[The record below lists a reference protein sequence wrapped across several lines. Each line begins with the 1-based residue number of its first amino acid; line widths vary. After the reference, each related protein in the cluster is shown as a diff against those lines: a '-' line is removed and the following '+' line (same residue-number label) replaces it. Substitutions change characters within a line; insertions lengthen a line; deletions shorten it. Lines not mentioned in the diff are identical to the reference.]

1 MFNLFTYFIG
11 FLFTRTAVVI
21 LQTITGYIDGKLAT
35 TLTVILAL
43 ISFCFV
49 VRGFGSLVVFYENIY
64 NYSINISGFY
74 KLLILKMSVGIIVL
88 QGIIVEILVAF
99 NVIHM
104 DEAHGYTEAEMIQRL
119 YCFIVLIEY
128 VVLSIVMYFA
138 FSTKIKVN
146 DSVSNSLKDHGE
158 VEAQHK
164 GSNYAGNSALSISLG
179 QFLSLIFSVTDLK
192 PTLTKEVEELNQS
205 LISNAY

>member
-1 MFNLFTYFIG
+1 M
-11 FLFTRTAVVI
+11 VI
-21 LQTITGYIDGKLAT
+21 LQTITGYIEGKLAT
-35 TLTVILAL
+35 TLTVLLAL

-64 NYSINISGFY
+64 NYSTNISGVY
-74 KLLILKMSVGIIVL
+74 KLLVIKMSVGIIVL

-128 VVLSIVMYFA
+128 VVLSVVMYFA
-138 FSTKIKVN
+138 FATKIKVN
-146 DSVSNSLKDHGE
+146 DSVSNSLRDHSE
-158 VEAQHK
+158 VEAQQK
-164 GSNYAGNSALSISLG
+164 GSNYVGNSALSISLG
-179 QFLSLIFSVTDLK
+179 QFLLLIFSVTDLK

>member
-1 MFNLFTYFIG
+1 M
-11 FLFTRTAVVI
+11 VI
-21 LQTITGYIDGKLAT
+21 LQTITGYIEGKLAT

-64 NYSINISGFY
+64 NYSTNISGVY
-74 KLLILKMSVGIIVL
+74 KLLVIKMSVGIIVL

-128 VVLSIVMYFA
+128 VVLSVVMYFA
-138 FSTKIKVN
+138 FATKIKVN
-146 DSVSNSLKDHGE
+146 DSVSNSLRDHSE
-158 VEAQHK
+158 VEAQQK
-164 GSNYAGNSALSISLG
+164 GSNDVGNSALSISLG
-179 QFLSLIFSVTDLK
+179 QFLLLIFSVTDLK

>member
-1 MFNLFTYFIG
+1 M
-11 FLFTRTAVVI
+11 VI
-21 LQTITGYIDGKLAT
+21 LQTITGYIEGKLAT

-64 NYSINISGFY
+64 NYSTNISGVY
-74 KLLILKMSVGIIVL
+74 KLLVIKMSVGIIVL

-128 VVLSIVMYFA
+128 VVLSVVMYFA
-138 FSTKIKVN
+138 FATKIKVN
-146 DSVSNSLKDHGE
+146 DSVSNSLRDHSE
-158 VEAQHK
+158 VEAQQK
-164 GSNYAGNSALSISLG
+164 GSNYVGNSALSISLG
-179 QFLSLIFSVTDLK
+179 QFLLLIFSVTDLK

>member
-1 MFNLFTYFIG
+1 
-11 FLFTRTAVVI
+11 

-35 TLTVILAL
+35 NLTVVLAL

-64 NYSINISGFY
+64 SYSTNISGFY

-99 NVIHM
+99 DMIHM

-119 YCFIVLIEY
+119 YCFIVLIE
-128 VVLSIVMYFA
+128 
-138 FSTKIKVN
+138 
-146 DSVSNSLKDHGE
+146 
-158 VEAQHK
+158 
-164 GSNYAGNSALSISLG
+164 
-179 QFLSLIFSVTDLK
+179 
-192 PTLTKEVEELNQS
+192 
-205 LISNAY
+205 

>member
-1 MFNLFTYFIG
+1 
-11 FLFTRTAVVI
+11 
-21 LQTITGYIDGKLAT
+21 
-35 TLTVILAL
+35 
-43 ISFCFV
+43 
-49 VRGFGSLVVFYENIY
+49 
-64 NYSINISGFY
+64 
-74 KLLILKMSVGIIVL
+74 MSVGIIVL

-128 VVLSIVMYFA
+128 VVLSVVMYFA